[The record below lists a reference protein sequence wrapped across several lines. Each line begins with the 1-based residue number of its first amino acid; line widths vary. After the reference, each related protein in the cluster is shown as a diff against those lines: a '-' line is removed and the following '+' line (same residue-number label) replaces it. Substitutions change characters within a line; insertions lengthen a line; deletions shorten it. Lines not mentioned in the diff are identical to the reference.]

1 MQPTLRLTST
11 DDLAQAGAKKSLRES
26 SPSERQAVAARLTR
40 FLNKRPKYLGDRPIR
55 LLDFS
60 PIDLPIAELLASTN
74 DEIRVTR
81 LAESAV
87 AGELLRDRDPGA
99 EILECTLDRLQS
111 DGPDGFDVVHT
122 ALMLGSR
129 RELPLMTGLTQL
141 GRLGMHGFL
150 WTDRVKQTQP
160 MKASRV
166 RDLARR
172 VDLEFCAYKKP
183 IRSTL
188 FSLSGW
194 RPQL

>member
-1 MQPTLRLTST
+1 
-11 DDLAQAGAKKSLRES
+11 
-26 SPSERQAVAARLTR
+26 
-40 FLNKRPKYLGDRPIR
+40 
-55 LLDFS
+55 
-60 PIDLPIAELLASTN
+60 
-74 DEIRVTR
+74 
-81 LAESAV
+81 
-87 AGELLRDRDPGA
+87 
-99 EILECTLDRLQS
+99 
-111 DGPDGFDVVHT
+111 
-122 ALMLGSR
+122 MLGSR

-150 WTDRVKQTQP
+150 WTDRVKQSQP
-160 MKASRV
+160 MKAKRV